1 MKKNVQLEKLLNEIA
16 SEAILKRLTED
27 PQRLDRE
34 DISRLL
40 PEHIG
45 VLLNK
50 YPELAE
56 RLRGCRGDLFPSSA
70 SGRDTP
76 STPCST
82 DPEPRGS

>member
-45 VLLNK
+45 IFLRK

-56 RLRGCRGDLFPSSA
+56 RFKGCRADLFSSSA

-76 STPCST
+76 PTPCST
-82 DPEPRGS
+82 DPEPRDP